1 MENGLI
7 INAFNGDQYGDVA
20 NRPANEIILTAHNPH
35 TGEKVNVDLASA
47 RLLAPPETSVHVQEL
62 IREEAGLFR
71 LRLARFDDTPPV
83 EPGVYLF
90 FLDIHAGSMGGLA
103 LATARIDENLPVRP
117 AFPLT
122 ANGGNT

>member
-7 INAFNGDQYGDVA
+7 ISAFVGDQYGEVV

-47 RLLAPPETSVHVQEL
+47 RLLAPPATNVHVQESV
-62 IREEAGLFR
+62 REEAGLYR
-71 LRLARFDDTPPV
+71 LKLARFDDTPPP

-103 LATARIDENLPVRP
+103 LATARIDENLPVRS
-117 AFPLT
+117 AFPPE
-122 ANGGNT
+122 G